1 MLVFPQPFCSQVRSL
16 VRVHAMDANTVYRL
30 GDLANIPAESV
41 DYERGDRVEVWT
53 RLPGGGEG
61 FAPATVL
68 DYDKRADGAFRVLL
82 DRGGEL
88 SYLSGA
94 APLPTH
100 FCLALPLGQCANAER
115 RRAWVHLYVVPPCG
129 ADAMRLGERAG
140 WRGLLVGP
148 GARPVGAMLASHL
161 SLPPDADDSC
171 LDAGGDGE
179 CYWLYTHAE
188 SSQRVRER
196 VATAAARS
204 FHAFAPLQRCL
215 EEAQCLWLQ
224 GGSPATLQGPGALA
238 LAGGLARAL
247 PQAAVRALSAPQK
260 RCVRRERITVE
271 GAADEALRAAL
282 QATMRAAGLPA
293 RLLREGTPP
302 EEWEAVACAGECAWR
317 CAAEG
322 PNARYAGR
330 LEHEGWR
337 SPANTLS
344 VRGPHAEALCLV
356 NYAQARGEAP
366 AVAHVEEVLP
376 ATLQHGPLATPAHAA
391 AAKWAVGGLKERQ
404 AHGLYYGP
412 WALRPAVDEQE
423 REDQAAV
430 LPQWSA
436 RNLRRLVQGQLLSV
450 PPARRLEVAVRL
462 EETPPAVEWE
472 DFCRADGSPVFAAT
486 GWAQLENPGQ
496 APEGWVTTPGA
507 ECRLR
512 LTVRCEPG
520 TAFPKARAREIPSVR
535 VCQRRLARAEGD
547 PEMRRRL
554 QAVFRT
560 GEEHVGLENWRGDV
574 VRESEPL
581 PLCASGHPQPWDR
594 LARPERFDLSDL
606 EDWAAH
612 ISSGRLPCS
621 FCGACSAALGAAVP
635 GLWTMRPR
643 EDVLVCVFPSHWQ
656 PAPLALEAEPAHLP
670 ALEAPVQAPALG
682 ACAGACS
689 EAERAAALASWGL
702 GDAPPFLAAELL
714 RTAPS
719 AALPWCE
726 ALARD
731 VAARAQGEEAAT
743 REMAHELARI
753 LSAARS
759 QFAVETV
766 RQVFVAEGRPAATL
780 RGRELTRALRQLR
793 APPPAGRSWELRP
806 LLLLAV
812 AVNGHAEAAGFSAFL
827 RLLLRPAEPA
837 RAADAGAVQ
846 KWLVGTL
853 DEPPPPLARLT
864 ELLSQRRPQA
874 GLRESLGEVLLAC
887 AGAAGAE
894 GAPRGLAFAM
904 RAVCAVAATS
914 TVLLGVRGDMST
926 WNAESITEWVRLSVS
941 WSPDESVGRLRAA
954 VVSRQSSARVL
965 RTLAGNSVSAAHFDI
980 EFQTLCGARS
990 APPPPAAAAS
1000 RRPLAQRLA
1009 EQLVAP
1015 APGTERWE
1023 DAHDQWEHQALL
1035 LDHVL
1040 RELMS
1045 ALFHLSALAPAVAPE
1060 VLEDL
1065 ELATEDA
1072 VAAVLRGD
1080 PEHLAAEQLALD
1092 SLDAAARERACAGLD
1107 AVEAVQL
1114 LDVLTC
1120 GAASLT
1126 GTTGRCLPRRRLWEL
1141 V

>member
-1 MLVFPQPFCSQVRSL
+1 
-16 VRVHAMDANTVYRL
+16 MDANTIYRL

-41 DYERGDRVEVWT
+41 EYERGDRVEVWT
-53 RLPGGGEG
+53 LLPGGGEG

-115 RRAWVHLYVVPPCG
+115 RRAWVHLYTVPPG
-129 ADAMRLGERAG
+129 AADAVHLGERAG

-148 GARPVGAMLASHL
+148 GARPVGAMLASRL
-161 SLPPDADDSC
+161 SLLPDADDSC
-171 LDAGGDGE
+171 MDAGGDGE
-179 CYWLYTHAE
+179 CYWLYTRAE
-188 SSQRVRER
+188 SAQLVRER
-196 VATAAARS
+196 IAAAATCALR
-204 FHAFAPLQRCL
+204 AFAPLQRCL
-215 EEAQCLWLQ
+215 EESQCLWLQ

-271 GAADEALRAAL
+271 GAGGEELLAAL
-282 QATMRAAGLPA
+282 QAAMRAAGLPA

-302 EEWEAVACAGECAWR
+302 EEWEAVAGAGERAWR
-317 CAAEG
+317 CGAEG

-344 VRGPHAEALCLV
+344 VCGPHAEALCLV
-356 NYAQARGEAP
+356 NYARARGEAP

-376 ATLQHGPLATPAHAA
+376 AALQHGPLATPAHAA
-391 AAKWAVGGLKERQ
+391 AARWALGGLKERQ

-412 WALRPAVDEQE
+412 WALRPAADEQE

-436 RNLRRLVQGQLLSV
+436 RNVRRLLQGQLLSA
-450 PPARRLEVAVRL
+450 PPTRRLEVAVRL
-462 EETPPAVEWE
+462 EEAPPAVEWE
-472 DFCRADGSPVFAAT
+472 DFRRADGTPVFAAT

-520 TAFPKARAREIPSVR
+520 AAFPQARARELPRVR

-547 PEMRRRL
+547 AEVRRRL

-574 VRESEPL
+574 VREPEPL

-594 LARPERFDLSDL
+594 LARPERFDLADL

-635 GLWTMRPR
+635 GLWTMLPR
-643 EDVLVCVFPSHWQ
+643 EDVLVCVFPGHWQ
-656 PAPLALEAEPAHLP
+656 PAPLALKAEPAPLP

-682 ACAGACS
+682 VGPCS

-702 GDAPPFLAAELL
+702 GAAPPFLAEELL
-714 RTAPS
+714 RTVPS

-726 ALARD
+726 ALARE
-731 VAARAQGEEAAT
+731 VAARPPEKEAAT
-743 REMAHELARI
+743 RELAREVGHV

-766 RQVFVAEGRPAATL
+766 RQVFAAEAEKQEKQSPAATP

-793 APPPAGRSWELRP
+793 TAPAGRSWELRP

-812 AVNGHAEAAGFSAFL
+812 AANGHAEAAGLSAFL

-837 RAADAGAVQ
+837 RTAEARAVQTWLAGAP
-846 KWLVGTL
+846 

-864 ELLSQRRPQA
+864 ELLGQRRPQGA
-874 GLRESLGEVLLAC
+874 LRESFGEALRDC
-887 AGAAGAE
+887 AGVPGAE

-904 RAVCAVAATS
+904 RAVCAAAATS

-926 WNAESITEWVRLSVS
+926 WNAASITEWVRLSAS
-941 WSPDESVGRLRAA
+941 WSPDESVGRLRIA
-954 VVSRQSSARVL
+954 VARRQSAARVL
-965 RTLAGNSVSAAHFDI
+965 RTLAENSVSAAQFDI
-980 EFQTLCGARS
+980 ELQTLCGARAA
-990 APPPPAAAAS
+990 APPPTAPAG

-1045 ALFHLSALAPAVAPE
+1045 ALFRLSALAPPLAPE

-1080 PEHLAAEQLALD
+1080 PEHLAAEQLVLD
-1092 SLDAAARERACAGLD
+1092 TRLDAAARERACAGLEV
-1107 AVEAVQL
+1107 AEGAQL

-1126 GTTGRCLPRRRLWEL
+1126 GVTGRCLPRRRLWEL
-1141 V
+1141 A

>member
-1 MLVFPQPFCSQVRSL
+1 
-16 VRVHAMDANTVYRL
+16 MDANTVYRL

-41 DYERGDRVEVWT
+41 EYERGDRVEVWT
-53 RLPGGGEG
+53 LLPGGGEG

-68 DYDKRADGAFRVLL
+68 DYDKRADGVFRVLL

-115 RRAWVHLYVVPPCG
+115 RRAWVHLYAVPPGG
-129 ADAMRLGERAG
+129 ADAVRLGERSG

-148 GARPVGAMLASHL
+148 GARPVGTMLASHL
-161 SLPPDADDSC
+161 GLHPDADDSC

-179 CYWLYTHAE
+179 CYWLYTRAD
-188 SSQRVRER
+188 SAQRVRER
-196 VATAAARS
+196 VAAAAARA
-204 FHAFAPLQRCL
+204 FRAFAPLQRCL
-215 EEAQCLWLQ
+215 EESQYLWLQ
-224 GGSPATLQGPGALA
+224 GGPPVTLQGPGALA
-238 LAGGLARAL
+238 LAEGLARAL

-260 RCVRRERITVE
+260 RCVRRERIAVE
-271 GAADEALRAAL
+271 GAGGEELRAAL
-282 QATMRAAGLPA
+282 QAAMRAAGLPA

-302 EEWEAVACAGECAWR
+302 DEWEAVASAGEGAWR
-317 CAAEG
+317 CGTEG

-344 VRGPHAEALCLV
+344 VCGPHAEALCLV
-356 NYAQARGEAP
+356 NYARALGEAP

-376 ATLQHGPLATPAHAA
+376 AALQHGPLATPAHAA
-391 AAKWAVGGLKERQ
+391 AARWAVGGLKERQ
-404 AHGLYYGP
+404 AHGLYYGS
-412 WALRPAVDEQE
+412 WALRPAADEQE

-436 RNLRRLVQGQLLSV
+436 RNVRRLLQGQLLSA

-462 EETPPAVEWE
+462 EEAPPAVEWE
-472 DFCRADGSPVFAAT
+472 DFRQADGTPVFAAT

-496 APEGWVTTPGA
+496 APEGWVRTPGA

-520 TAFPKARAREIPSVR
+520 VAFPQARARELPHVR

-547 PEMRRRL
+547 AEMRRRL

-594 LARPERFDLSDL
+594 LARPERFDLADL

-635 GLWTMRPR
+635 GLWTMLPR

-656 PAPLALEAEPAHLP
+656 PAPLALKAEPTPLP

-682 ACAGACS
+682 AQVGPCS
-689 EAERAAALASWGL
+689 GAERAAALANWGL
-702 GDAPPFLAAELL
+702 GAAPPFFAEELL
-714 RTAPS
+714 HAVPS
-719 AALPWCE
+719 AKLPWCE
-726 ALARD
+726 ALARE
-731 VAARAQGEEAAT
+731 VAARPPAQEAAT
-743 REMAHELARI
+743 RELARELA
-753 LSAARS
+753 LVLPAARS

-766 RQVFVAEGRPAATL
+766 RQVFVAEAEKRAAKAEKRPPPAA
-780 RGRELTRALRQLR
+780 RGRELTRALWQLR
-793 APPPAGRSWELRP
+793 ESPPAGRSWELRP
-806 LLLLAV
+806 LLLLA
-812 AVNGHAEAAGFSAFL
+812 AAASGHAEAAGLSAFL
-827 RLLLRPAEPA
+827 RLLVRPAQTA
-837 RAADAGAVQ
+837 RIAEAGAVQ
-846 KWLVGTL
+846 TWLAGAP

-864 ELLSQRRPQA
+864 ELLGQRRPQG
-874 GLRESLGEVLLAC
+874 GLRESLGETLLEC
-887 AGAAGAE
+887 AGACGAE

-904 RAVCAVAATS
+904 RAVCAAAATS
-914 TVLLGVRGDMST
+914 TVLLGIRGDMST
-926 WNAESITEWVRLSVS
+926 WNAASITEWVRLSAS

-954 VVSRQSSARVL
+954 VTSRQSAARVL
-965 RTLAGNSVSAAHFDI
+965 RTLAENSVSAAHFDI
-980 EFQTLCGARS
+980 EFQTLCGARAA
-990 APPPPAAAAS
+990 APPPTAAAA

-1045 ALFHLSALAPAVAPE
+1045 ALFRLSALAPALAPE

-1065 ELATEDA
+1065 QLATEDA

-1080 PEHLAAEQLALD
+1080 PEHLTAEQLVLD
-1092 SLDAAARERACAGLD
+1092 TPLDAAARERACAGLG
-1107 AVEAVQL
+1107 AAEAAQL

-1126 GTTGRCLPRRRLWEL
+1126 GMTGRCLPRRRLWEL
-1141 V
+1141 A

>member
-1 MLVFPQPFCSQVRSL
+1 
-16 VRVHAMDANTVYRL
+16 MDANTVYRL

-41 DYERGDRVEVWT
+41 EYERGDRVEVWT
-53 RLPGGGEG
+53 LLPGGGEG

-68 DYDKRADGAFRVLL
+68 DYDKRADGAFSVLL

-94 APLPTH
+94 APLPRH

-115 RRAWVHLYVVPPCG
+115 RRAWVHLYVVPPGG
-129 ADAMRLGERAG
+129 ADAVRLGERAG

-161 SLPPDADDSC
+161 SLHPDADDSC

-179 CYWLYTHAE
+179 CYWLYTRAD
-188 SSQRVRER
+188 SAQRVRER
-196 VATAAARS
+196 VAAAAARA
-204 FHAFAPLQRCL
+204 FLAFAPLQRCL
-215 EEAQCLWLQ
+215 EESQCLWLQ

-238 LAGGLARAL
+238 LAEGLTQAL

-260 RCVRRERITVE
+260 RCVRRERLTVE
-271 GAADEALRAAL
+271 GAGGEELRTAL
-282 QATMRAAGLPA
+282 QAAMRAAGLPA
-293 RLLREGTPP
+293 RLLREGTPS
-302 EEWEAVACAGECAWR
+302 EEWEAVAGAGERAWR
-317 CAAEG
+317 CGAEG

-344 VRGPHAEALCLV
+344 VCGPHAEALCLV
-356 NYAQARGEAP
+356 NYARARGEAP

-376 ATLQHGPLATPAHAA
+376 AALQHGPLGTPAHAA
-391 AAKWAVGGLKERQ
+391 AARWAVGGLKERQ

-412 WALRPAVDEQE
+412 WALRPAADEQE

-436 RNLRRLVQGQLLSV
+436 RNVRRLLQGQLLSA
-450 PPARRLEVAVRL
+450 PPARRVDVAVRL
-462 EETPPAVEWE
+462 EEAPPAVEWE

-486 GWAQLENPGQ
+486 GWTQLENPGQ

-520 TAFPKARAREIPSVR
+520 AAFPQARARELPRVR
-535 VCQRRLARAEGD
+535 VCQRRLARTEGD
-547 PEMRRRL
+547 TEMRRRL

-560 GEEHVGLENWRGDV
+560 GEEHVGLENWRGNV

-621 FCGACSAALGAAVP
+621 FCGACTTALGAAVP
-635 GLWTMRPR
+635 GLWTMLPR

-656 PAPLALEAEPAHLP
+656 PAPLALEAEPAPLL
-670 ALEAPVQAPALG
+670 ALEAPVQAPALSAQEG
-682 ACAGACS
+682 PCS
-689 EAERAAALASWGL
+689 EAERAAALVSWGL
-702 GDAPPFLAAELL
+702 GAASPFLAEELL
-714 RTAPS
+714 HAVPS
-719 AALPWCE
+719 ATLPWCE
-726 ALARD
+726 ALARE
-731 VAARAQGEEAAT
+731 VAARPQEQEAAT
-743 REMAHELARI
+743 RELARELARV

-759 QFAVETV
+759 QFSVETV
-766 RQVFVAEGRPAATL
+766 RQVFVAAAEKRAAAAEKRAAAAERRPV
-780 RGRELTRALRQLR
+780 RGRELTRALWQLQE
-793 APPPAGRSWELRP
+793 PPPAGRSWELRP

-812 AVNGHAEAAGFSAFL
+812 AANGHAEAAGLSAFL

-837 RAADAGAVQ
+837 RVADSGATKTWLAGAAD
-846 KWLVGTL
+846 
-853 DEPPPPLARLT
+853 EPSPPLARLT
-864 ELLSQRRPQA
+864 ELLGQRRPQGA
-874 GLRESLGEVLLAC
+874 LRESLGEALLDC
-887 AGAAGAE
+887 AGACGAE

-904 RAVCAVAATS
+904 RAVCAAAASS

-926 WNAESITEWVRLSVS
+926 WNAESIAEWVRLSAS

-954 VVSRQSSARVL
+954 VASRQSAARVL
-965 RTLAGNSVSAAHFDI
+965 RTLAENSVSAAHFDI
-980 EFQTLCGARS
+980 EFQTLCGARTA
-990 APPPPAAAAS
+990 APPPTAAAS
-1000 RRPLAQRLA
+1000 RRPLAQRFA
-1009 EQLVAP
+1009 EQMVAP
-1015 APGTERWE
+1015 APGSVRWE

-1045 ALFHLSALAPAVAPE
+1045 ALFRISALAPALAPE

-1072 VAAVLRGD
+1072 AAAVLRGD
-1080 PEHLAAEQLALD
+1080 PEHLAAEQAALD
-1092 SLDAAARERACAGLD
+1092 TRLDAAARERACAGLD
-1107 AVEAVQL
+1107 AAEAAQL

-1141 V
+1141 A